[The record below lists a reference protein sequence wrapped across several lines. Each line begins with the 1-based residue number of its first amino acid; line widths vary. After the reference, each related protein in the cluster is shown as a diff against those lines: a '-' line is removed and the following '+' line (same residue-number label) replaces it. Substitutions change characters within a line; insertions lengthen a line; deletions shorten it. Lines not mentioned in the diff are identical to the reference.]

1 MFNFGFGEILV
12 ICVILIVVVGPERL
26 PALMKSVGKGMRT
39 VRQASR
45 DIRAT
50 VGIDELMREDVLAPP
65 PPRRPAPSATVSRA
79 LPAQA
84 PLASDSP
91 APPSTQGEAA
101 APPANEPAPASGAQP
116 PVASAATRAEDE
128 PGAR

>member
-26 PALMKSVGKGMRT
+26 PALMKNVGKGMRT

-65 PPRRPAPSATVSRA
+65 PPRRPAPTATVSRA
-79 LPAQA
+79 LPTPA
-84 PLASDSP
+84 PLASDPP
-91 APPSTQGEAA
+91 APQA
-101 APPANEPAPASGAQP
+101 APPVTGPASPDQVAQTGL
-116 PVASAATRAEDE
+116 ASAAKRAEDE
-128 PGAR
+128 PGAS